1 MKPMFLSLVRPDRI
15 SSPITS
21 TAAVTISGCAFMQ
34 VLFKQVL
41 LKSGRTPS
49 VAPRTTQVAEPMAQ
63 ARLVPQAGPR
73 SNFRHPLAFGLGSCQ
88 NKLTGFKPWLVA
100 DLLSLNEQMP
110 RSLASCY
117 VSLVEHLDGLKIGL
131 ISMDS

>member
-15 SSPITS
+15 SQPITS

-41 LKSGRTPS
+41 FKSGRTPS

-63 ARLVPQAGPR
+63 ARLVPEAGPR

-88 NKLTGFKPWLVA
+88 NKLTGLVGFFF
-100 DLLSLNEQMP
+100 
-110 RSLASCY
+110 RF
-117 VSLVEHLDGLKIGL
+117 SLVFFGFSWPGACRSKPVRLLG
-131 ISMDS
+131 M